1 MINKFKQEYTQKKV
15 AEKEKLNQF
24 YNKAKQVTEQFNK
37 NISKFKDLLCT
48 EYNINLEDDNNLK
61 ENDKFINS
69 AKQIIDDAEE
79 FIKYA
84 KNEMKDGY
92 TDESIATKLNK
103 SLIDQNKELKEKI
116 QKWKDEN
123 KTAK

>member
-1 MINKFKQEYTQKKV
+1 M
-15 AEKEKLNQF
+15 
-24 YNKAKQVTEQFNK
+24 
-37 NISKFKDLLCT
+37 
-48 EYNINLEDDNNLK
+48 EDDNNLK